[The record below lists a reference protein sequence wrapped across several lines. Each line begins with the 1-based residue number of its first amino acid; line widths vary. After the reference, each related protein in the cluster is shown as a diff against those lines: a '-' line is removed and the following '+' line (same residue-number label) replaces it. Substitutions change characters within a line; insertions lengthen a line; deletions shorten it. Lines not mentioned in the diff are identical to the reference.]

1 MATELQMWKK
11 KPSRENSHPS
21 EKSEQNWGKKA
32 KNRRARNKSNKVNK
46 GRQAKNVAQHPPTR
60 NTPTNTTRHVGREM
74 DKSQHQE
81 KKSPEGLKAKFWGE
95 DSGFSNK
102 GDLKTENIGDVD
114 RSQRHENLKKGKK
127 KGRETN
133 HLFRGSHKMS

>member
-1 MATELQMWKK
+1 
-11 KPSRENSHPS
+11 
-21 EKSEQNWGKKA
+21 
-32 KNRRARNKSNKVNK
+32 
-46 GRQAKNVAQHPPTR
+46 
-60 NTPTNTTRHVGREM
+60 M

-81 KKSPEGLKAKFWGE
+81 KKSPEGLKAEFWGE

-127 KGRETN
+127 KRKRDKPSFQRQSQNE
-133 HLFRGSHKMS
+133 LGSQI

>member
-1 MATELQMWKK
+1 
-11 KPSRENSHPS
+11 
-21 EKSEQNWGKKA
+21 
-32 KNRRARNKSNKVNK
+32 
-46 GRQAKNVAQHPPTR
+46 
-60 NTPTNTTRHVGREM
+60 M